1 MLVDYAEHLNK
12 AEIIKLGSYYTPQ
25 ILVDKVHSYI
35 QPYLKNKKNII
46 IFDSAGGC
54 GAFITTGLKDYNYR
68 IADKDPQACS
78 FVSKQFN
85 AQNVYCVNSLD
96 DVDRKRFSISES
108 SFLIMIGNPPYND
121 TTSEFKNGE
130 KGINICDDDLKDR
143 DLGVSF
149 LKSYNKLKADIVCI
163 LHPLSYLI
171 KEANFK
177 RLKGFKD
184 NYKLIKGEIFSSGLF
199 KGTGKIKFPI
209 LIALYERNSDG
220 MSFDYIKNFRFNLLN
235 SNKNFMLSH
244 YKTTDGYI
252 NKYPPRKNDIQESPI
267 GLYYWTF
274 RDINSLK
281 KNKSFILDKHVNG
294 IVVTLENFY
303 KYSYLYSFKTLF
315 NPDNIWLY
323 GNLSPL
329 IDIRE
334 VERDKKLYISYA
346 IKNNP
351 VFKEIK
357 PIIIRKIAKFYNI
370 EIGNDKEVLS
380 AENIIKNKLRHLV

>member
-1 MLVDYAEHLNK
+1 MLIDYAEHLNK

-25 ILVDKVHSYI
+25 ILVDKVHNYI
-35 QPYLKNKKNII
+35 QPYLKNKKNTI

-54 GAFITTGLKDYNYR
+54 GAFITRGLKDYDYR

-85 AQNVYCVNSLD
+85 AEKVYCVNSLEN
-96 DVDRKRFSISES
+96 VDRKKFSIPKS
-108 SFLIMIGNPPYND
+108 SFLIIIGNPPYND
-121 TTSEFKNGE
+121 TTSEFKSGE
-130 KGINICDDDLKDR
+130 KGVNICDDDLKDR

-184 NYKLIKGEIFSSGLF
+184 NYKLIKGEIFSSELF

-209 LIALYERNSDG
+209 LVALYERNSDG
-220 MSFDYIKNFRFNLLN
+220 MTFDYIRNFRFNLLN
-235 SNKNFMLSH
+235 SNKEFILSH
-244 YKTTDGYI
+244 YETTDGYI
-252 NKYPPRKNDIQESPI
+252 NKYPPRKNDIQKSPI

-281 KNKSFILDKHVNG
+281 KNTSFILNKHVNG

-303 KYSYLYSFKTLF
+303 KYAYLYSFKTLF
-315 NPDNIWLY
+315 NPDEIWLY

-329 IDIRE
+329 IDIRK
-334 VERDKKLYISYA
+334 VERDKKLYVLYT

-351 VFKEIK
+351 VLKEIK
-357 PIIIRKIAKFYNI
+357 PMIIRKIAKFYNI
-370 EIGNDKEVLS
+370 ENNKREDVSSI
-380 AENIIKNKLRHLV
+380 ENEIKKRLKKLI